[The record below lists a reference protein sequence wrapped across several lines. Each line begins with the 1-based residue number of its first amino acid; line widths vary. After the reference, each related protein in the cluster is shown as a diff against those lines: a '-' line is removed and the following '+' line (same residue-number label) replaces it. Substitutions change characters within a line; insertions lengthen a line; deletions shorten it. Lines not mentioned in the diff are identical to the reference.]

1 MTMGEIGC
9 FLSHYFIWKDVVEK
23 SYKDVVVFED
33 DLRFE
38 PYFRTKLN
46 FIMKLVGEKVPDWDM
61 MWVQIA

>member
-23 SYKDVVVFED
+23 DYEAVVVFED

-38 PYFRTKLN
+38 PYFRAKLAN
-46 FIMKLVGEKVPDWDM
+46 IMNIVKVLRPDWDLM
-61 MWVQIA
+61 